1 MTAWFRPQAL
11 LVLPPILVG
20 IAVLAWAV
28 FSRRTPET
36 SEISEVARPLRV
48 LTLQRRDVR
57 PQVIAYGPA
66 RPARIWRAVA
76 ELGGEVIETHSQ
88 LDAGIEV
95 SADTRLLT
103 LDPTDFEL
111 RVDRLQ
117 ARAAALRA
125 ELRELE
131 QTRANQS
138 ELLQL
143 EQESLRVAEAE
154 SERLREL
161 WRRDAASDSEVDRQR
176 QQRLSVERSV
186 VSLKHSL
193 RLNPI
198 RREQL
203 EATLRGTEKEIALA
217 RRDLA
222 RTVIRAPFD
231 GRLAGVFIREGQVVS
246 AGQELFE
253 LHGTE
258 VVEVEARIPW
268 DDLPSLL
275 PPDAMNG
282 KGERKTDPGETDDA
296 PRSGNGT
303 PAIRRS
309 LAAQLAGTPA
319 VIRIHS
325 GQWVREL
332 SGEVSR
338 VRESVDAR
346 TRTLGV
352 VVSVPQR
359 PDAPL
364 LLPET
369 FAEVELIG
377 PVRTGR
383 LVVPESALRGNDLF
397 VVDTD
402 SRLDRRRVTRQEKV
416 PDGYVVTGE
425 IEAGDRVVTTDPMPS
440 VVGSLIEPIEN
451 RTADRRQAAA
461 DHREP

>member
-1 MTAWFRPQAL
+1 MTSWFRPQAL

-28 FSRRTPET
+28 FSRRTPEA

-76 ELGGEVIETHSQ
+76 ELGGEVIETHPQ

-117 ARAAALRA
+117 AQAAALRA

-203 EATLRGTEKEIALA
+203 KATLRGTEKEIALA

-231 GRLAGVFIREGQVVS
+231 GRLAGVFIRKGQVVS

-282 KGERKTDPGETDDA
+282 KGERKADPGETDDA

-319 VIRIHS
+319 EIRIHS

-332 SGEVSR
+332 AGEVSR

-359 PDAPL
+359 PDDPL

-377 PVRTGR
+377 PVRAGR

-397 VVDTD
+397 IVDAD